1 LNGVKLEDNN
11 IENQLI
17 ILTSTKQIE
26 KTLKQLDFSISYYE
40 KGLFRTVEIYK
51 SSPFRVIADSTSK
64 ILYGKLFCLQFIN
77 ENEFY
82 ITIEGNEEFKRKGKF
97 FEKIVGPGF
106 SISINPVKEKIKN
119 KKYIDKEYCF
129 KFNSIKDIVRQY
141 KKRISIQPIGHS
153 SIYEISIRANNV
165 RKGIDFINKLAQN
178 SVDYTLEKKN
188 QIANNTINFIDRQLI
203 GISDSLS
210 KAKNVL
216 EQFRSQNKLMNVS
229 MQGQM
234 IIQQSQKLEAER
246 HEVSQQLDYYNYLL
260 DYVQNNRDNE
270 EDLTPPSSQN
280 VNDPLLSNLISELS
294 TLNAEKAS
302 LLFNSS
308 KENPNVTMVERQIRT
323 IKKSIIEN
331 TKNLIV
337 TTQRRLDD
345 IDKRLMKLSYEI
357 SKLPKTEQMLADIQR
372 KFEMNDVLHTHL
384 LERRSNAQLA
394 KAANMPDNEIIEY
407 AMSYGQVKPDILKSV
422 IIVFFLG
429 IFLPSVIIFSL
440 VYFNDKVQDKEDLE
454 GLGTPFLGSIPVEK
468 KRKKKKE
475 LEIISNPRSVLAESI
490 RSIRTSLEF
499 YNTPDGCKTILVT
512 SSIPGEGKS
521 YTVANLA
528 IAYAQ
533 LGKKTILIEFDMRKP
548 ALGKVLNISSKERK
562 GALSRFLINNDDN
575 NKINLIE
582 RTKIENLDIIF
593 AGDIPPNPV
602 ELIASEKTRL
612 LFSHLKQLYDVIII
626 DTPPV
631 GLVTDAVILS
641 KYADINILVVRHNVT
656 PISTINDILEDD
668 NIKKMKNLN
677 LVINSL
683 PVKKRGYSYKY
694 GYGVKSDYYTN

>member
-1 LNGVKLEDNN
+1 
-11 IENQLI
+11 
-17 ILTSTKQIE
+17 
-26 KTLKQLDFSISYYE
+26 
-40 KGLFRTVEIYK
+40 
-51 SSPFRVIADSTSK
+51 
-64 ILYGKLFCLQFIN
+64 
-77 ENEFY
+77 
-82 ITIEGNEEFKRKGKF
+82 
-97 FEKIVGPGF
+97 
-106 SISINPVKEKIKN
+106 
-119 KKYIDKEYCF
+119 
-129 KFNSIKDIVRQY
+129 
-141 KKRISIQPIGHS
+141 
-153 SIYEISIRANNV
+153 
-165 RKGIDFINKLAQN
+165 
-178 SVDYTLEKKN
+178 
-188 QIANNTINFIDRQLI
+188 
-203 GISDSLS
+203 
-210 KAKNVL
+210 
-216 EQFRSQNKLMNVS
+216 
-229 MQGQM
+229 
-234 IIQQSQKLEAER
+234 
-246 HEVSQQLDYYNYLL
+246 
-260 DYVQNNRDNE
+260 
-270 EDLTPPSSQN
+270 
-280 VNDPLLSNLISELS
+280 
-294 TLNAEKAS
+294 
-302 LLFNSS
+302 
-308 KENPNVTMVERQIRT
+308 
-323 IKKSIIEN
+323 
-331 TKNLIV
+331 
-337 TTQRRLDD
+337 
-345 IDKRLMKLSYEI
+345 MKLSYEI

-548 ALGKVLNISSKERK
+548 ALGKVLNISSKESK

-602 ELIASEKTRL
+602 ELIAGEKTRL